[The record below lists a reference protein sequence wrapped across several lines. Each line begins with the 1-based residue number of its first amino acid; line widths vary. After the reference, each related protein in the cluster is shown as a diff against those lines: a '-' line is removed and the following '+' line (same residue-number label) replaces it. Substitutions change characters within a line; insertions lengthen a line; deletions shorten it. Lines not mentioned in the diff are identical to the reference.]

1 MLFTKPRYANHMP
14 KSVSPSGHERV
25 ETVSID
31 MNPSVAN
38 PAELK
43 PAPDVANPVDALL
56 AEMDSAAI
64 LQAIQAREA
73 TVMSVMEKTLQIRPT
88 SHWGLNE

>member
-1 MLFTKPRYANHMP
+1 MEPSIP
-14 KSVSPSGHERV
+14 K
-25 ETVSID
+25 
-31 MNPSVAN
+31 

-43 PAPDVANPVDALL
+43 PAPDLTTVVDALV

-64 LQAIQAREA
+64 LKAIQAREE
-73 TVMSVMEKTLQIRPT
+73 TVMSVVEKTLQIRPT